1 MKDMPS
7 RIVDAM
13 YRQIHSQGYA
23 APVDV
28 LMDIGVLEKKKYD
41 DWRAGRV
48 PFLEAVCTAHLH
60 KLSEMMK
67 EIRSYAAR
75 AGLKPS
81 VSSYKHKGK
90 PLRFSKTGNQKIEEA
105 YATHYVME
113 EKG

>member
-7 RIVDAM
+7 KVADAM
-13 YRQIHSQGYA
+13 YHQIQSRGYA

-28 LMDIGVLEKKKYD
+28 FMDIGVLDKGRYD

-48 PFLEAVCTAHLH
+48 PFLEAVCTANLH

-67 EIRSYAAR
+67 EIQCCAVKS
-75 AGLKPS
+75 GLEPA
-81 VSSYKHKGK
+81 VSTYKHKGK
-90 PLRFSKTGNQKIEEA
+90 PLRFSKSGNPKIEEA

-113 EKG
+113 GK